1 MRAAIE
7 RGIETDA
14 MLPGSGR
21 ARRAPAQAVA
31 LAGADPRLP
40 AWAAVYATAVAEEN
54 ASGGRIV
61 AAPSNGAAGPVAAV
75 LHQWRTTTPLAG
87 DDGTV
92 TYLLA
97 ASAIWNLCR
106 TAGVRHAGCQGEVGV
121 AAAMAAGGL
130 VAAEGGTNAQV
141 LYAAERALEP
151 HLGLACDPAG
161 GLVQD
166 PCIARNAA
174 AAAIAVNAARTALR
188 MPDPPAH
195 ALDSR
200 LAAMAESGR
209 ALAGRYK
216 ESSLGGIALNVVD
229 C

>member
-1 MRAAIE
+1 
-7 RGIETDA
+7 
-14 MLPGSGR
+14 
-21 ARRAPAQAVA
+21 
-31 LAGADPRLP
+31 
-40 AWAAVYATAVAEEN
+40 
-54 ASGGRIV
+54 
-61 AAPSNGAAGPVAAV
+61 VAAV
-75 LHQWRTTTPLAG
+75 LHQWRKTTPLA
-87 DDGTV
+87 DDEGTV

-106 TAGVRHAGCQGEVGV
+106 AAGVRHAGCQGEVGV

-130 VAAEGGTNAQV
+130 VAVESGTNAQI